1 MANISLDIKANT
13 SKALGEFKKLSREL
27 DNKFL
32 VQGLKLD
39 VVKNAF
45 RQITKEFDTALGDQ
59 GFKTSE
65 STNQL
70 QRNAAANLAALNKL
84 GIDAAFSITKNMTNS
99 LRDLEAQGE
108 ITNEALKETLNVAG
122 FFDFS
127 GSDAQIAAQFDSFS
141 RRFAKFATDTNDA
154 FGKSSAG
161 QLQQVLTGKA
171 SIDSLLNL
179 DFGAGGAGANVI
191 SKYLRERA
199 GGNIQNL
206 SPEIRTQIAEQ
217 LLKDIKDDTTEVG
230 KVYKKATEQA
240 KIDDPFRFLKR
251 EISSIFSS
259 KGVFGNLRT
268 LSEDAKFTNLNEQS
282 VPENVLQLTAN
293 LLNTIF
299 NKDKGLFAV
308 LFKSLQDVFGEGDPL
323 APIIGGIKLLTRAL
337 RAVSRFFASD
347 EFKSFL
353 EIFKPL
359 ADTIR
364 NIDVSNITIDLDT
377 IKGFIGNIGEAI
389 RELFNKSAEF
399 IRNLDTKAVSE
410 VLGTIIKELVKTIPS
425 LLNLVFSSL
434 GKVIGVLFDTI
445 NSSGGESAT
454 LIYSAII
461 AGFVNFADK
470 LFGGPGLVGRIRN
483 VLLNSFS
490 KLAAALRL
498 GAGSGG
504 GAYRTNNQRVIDAR
518 TNRVTGLFN
527 NSVIRSLN
535 TIIRLLGGSAP
546 LDPSGRGRDGP
557 RRGAPGRDGRTA
569 SQRARNINRIRRS
582 RRITGI
588 TSRIPGLRQLR
599 SAQLARNFLGG
610 APRIPGASILSQGRS
625 LSVGGLPGDYRNIP
639 NRNNARI
646 GSPAGLFQERAPRIP
661 RPARF
666 SNPVVP
672 RVPTVPRVPLK
683 PIVNPTAFVPPAAP
697 GFAAP
702 RLPRVPRVPSAGAGG
717 ILSRLGGVGGGAAR
731 GLGAG
736 LKRIPLLGTLLSG
749 LAIASIVGGPG
760 ASAAEMEGLTP
771 EQKREQRRQD
781 ERGKSRG
788 VLGVLG
794 GVGGGALAGAGVGAA
809 LGAAGANPFT
819 VAVGGVLGSIIGGI
833 IGEEAVKALGD
844 DIIDGV
850 TGFAKK
856 VGGFFTGLWEG
867 TARLAGDGWKSVTAF
882 FGPEGP
888 IQSTF
893 RFVTE
898 LPGNMVEGIKTGFE
912 NIKENITSLPET
924 IWNSITEGFTGKQ
937 PGPSETNKKFLG
949 GVGRGMTLVGENGP
963 ELVNLGSGSVVT
975 PMTSFAGLGLSQGG
989 STSQPINNIVI
1000 NVNAPGADEFAE
1012 QLSFDVIKRLD
1023 EMLEEEKTL
1032 QRR

>member
-1 MANISLDIKANT
+1 MANIALDIKANT
-13 SKALGEFKKLSREL
+13 GKALGEFKKLSREL

-84 GIDAAFSITKNMTNS
+84 GVDAAFSITKNMTNS
-99 LRDLEAQGE
+99 LRDLQAQGE

-171 SIDSLLNL
+171 SPDTLLNL

-191 SKYLRERA
+191 SKYLREKA

-217 LLKDIKDDTTEVG
+217 LFRDIRDDTTEVG
-230 KVYKKATEQA
+230 KVYKRATEQA
-240 KIDDPFRFLKR
+240 RIDDPFRFLKR
-251 EISSIFSS
+251 EISSIFSE
-259 KGVFGNLRT
+259 KGVFGSLRT
-268 LSEDAKFTNLNEQS
+268 LSEDAKFTNLS
-282 VPENVLQLTAN
+282 GDTVPENVLQLSAN
-293 LLNTIF
+293 LLNVIF
-299 NKDKGLFAV
+299 NKNEGLFAV

-353 EIFKPL
+353 EVFKPL

-377 IKGFIGNIGEAI
+377 IKGFIGNIGNAI

-399 IRNLDTKAVSE
+399 IRKLDTKAVSE

-434 GKVIGVLFDTI
+434 GKIIGVLFDTI
-445 NSSGGESAT
+445 NSSGGSAT

-483 VLLNSFS
+483 ILLNSFS

-498 GAGSGG
+498 GAGSGR
-504 GAYRTNNQRVIDAR
+504 GASRTNNQRVMDAR
-518 TNRVTGLFN
+518 ANRVTGLFN
-527 NSVIRSLN
+527 NRVIRSLN

-625 LSVGGLPGDYRNIP
+625 LSVGRLPGDYRNIP

-661 RPARF
+661 RPAQFR
-666 SNPVVP
+666 SPVIP
-672 RVPTVPRVPLK
+672 RIPTVPRVP
-683 PIVNPTAFVPPAAP
+683 PVNV
-697 GFAAP
+697 
-702 RLPRVPRVPSAGAGG
+702 GG
-717 ILSRLGGVGGGAAR
+717 GLLGRLGGAGRGVAR
-731 GLGAG
+731 GLSGG
-736 LKRIPLLGTLLSG
+736 LRRVPLLGTLLAGVS
-749 LAIASIVGGPG
+749 IASILGGGG
-760 ASAAEMEGLTP
+760 ANAAEMEGLTP

-781 ERGKSRG
+781 ERGKTRG

-794 GVGGGALAGAGVGAA
+794 GVAGGAAGGAA
-809 LGAAGANPFT
+809 LGT
-819 VAVGGVLGSIIGGI
+819 LVGGPVGTVIGGVIGGI
-833 IGEEAVKALGD
+833 VGEEAVKLLSD
-844 DIIDGV
+844 PIIDGI
-850 TGFAKK
+850 TDFGKG
-856 VGGFFTGLWEG
+856 VGSFFSGLWKG
-867 TARLAGDGWKSVTAF
+867 TSQLFGDGWKAVTNF

-893 RFVTE
+893 KFVVE
-898 LPGNMVEGIKTGFE
+898 LPGKMVGGIKEGFE
-912 NIKENITSLPET
+912 AIRDKVVGLPAT
-924 IWNSITEGFTGKQ
+924 LWKSITEGFTGKQ
-937 PGPSETNKKFLG
+937 PEASETGGKFLG
-949 GVGRGMTLVGENGP
+949 GVGSGMTLVGENGP

-975 PMTSFAGLGLSQGG
+975 PMTSFAGLGLSQRG

-1012 QLSFDVIKRLD
+1012 QLSFDVIKKLD

-1032 QRR
+1032 QKK

>member
-240 KIDDPFRFLKR
+240 RIDDPFRFLKR
-251 EISSIFSS
+251 EISSIFSE
-259 KGVFGNLRT
+259 KGVFGSLRT
-268 LSEDAKFTNLNEQS
+268 LSEDAKFTNLS
-282 VPENVLQLTAN
+282 GDTVPENVLQLSAN
-293 LLNTIF
+293 LLNVIF
-299 NKDKGLFAV
+299 NKNEGLFAV

-377 IKGFIGNIGEAI
+377 IKGFIGNIGNAI

-399 IRNLDTKAVSE
+399 IRKLDTKAVSE

-445 NSSGGESAT
+445 NSSGGSAT

-490 KLAAALRL
+490 RLAATLGL
-498 GAGSGG
+498 GARAGLGGS
-504 GAYRTNNQRVIDAR
+504 RTNNQRVMDAR

-527 NSVIRSLN
+527 NRVIRSLN

-546 LDPSGRGRDGP
+546 LDPSGRGRGGP

-610 APRIPGASILSQGRS
+610 ASRIPGASILSQGRS
-625 LSVGGLPGDYRNIP
+625 SSVGRLPGDYRNIP

-646 GSPAGLFQERAPRIP
+646 GSPAGLFQERAPKIPRPAQFRSPVIPRIP
-661 RPARF
+661 RPAQFR
-666 SNPVVP
+666 SPVIP
-672 RVPTVPRVPLK
+672 RIPTVPRVP
-683 PIVNPTAFVPPAAP
+683 PVN
-697 GFAAP
+697 
-702 RLPRVPRVPSAGAGG
+702 
-717 ILSRLGGVGGGAAR
+717 VGGGLLGKLGGAGRGVAR
-731 GLGAG
+731 GLGGG
-736 LKRIPLLGTLLSG
+736 LRRVPLLGTLLAGVS
-749 LAIASIVGGPG
+749 IASILGGGG
-760 ASAAEMEGLTP
+760 ANAAEMEGLTP

-781 ERGKSRG
+781 ERGKTRG

-794 GVGGGALAGAGVGAA
+794 GVAGGAAGGAA
-809 LGAAGANPFT
+809 LGT
-819 VAVGGVLGSIIGGI
+819 VVGGPVGTIIGGI
-833 IGEEAVKALGD
+833 IGGIVGEEAVKFLSD
-844 DIIDGV
+844 PIIDGI
-850 TGFAKK
+850 TDFGKG
-856 VGGFFTGLWEG
+856 VGSFFSGLWKG
-867 TARLAGDGWKSVTAF
+867 TSQLFGDGWKAVTNF

-893 RFVTE
+893 KFVVE
-898 LPGNMVEGIKTGFE
+898 LPGKMVGGIKEGFE
-912 NIKENITSLPET
+912 AIRDKVVGLPAT
-924 IWNSITEGFTGKQ
+924 LWKSITEGFTGKQ
-937 PGPSETNKKFLG
+937 PEASETDGKFLG
-949 GVGRGMTLVGENGP
+949 GVGSGMTLVGENGP

>member
-1 MANISLDIKANT
+1 MANIALDIKANT

-99 LRDLEAQGE
+99 LRDLEAQGV
-108 ITNEALKETLNVAG
+108 ITSEALKETLNVAG

-127 GSDAQIAAQFDSFS
+127 GSEAQIAAQFDSFS

-191 SKYLRERA
+191 AKYLRERA

-217 LLKDIKDDTTEVG
+217 LLKDIQDDTTEVG

-240 KIDDPFRFLKR
+240 RIDDPFRFLKR
-251 EISSIFSS
+251 EISSIFSP

-268 LSEDAKFTNLNEQS
+268 LSEDATFINLNEQR

-308 LFKSLQDVFGEGDPL
+308 LFKSLKDVFGEADPL

-337 RAVSRFFASD
+337 EAVSEFFASP

-377 IKGFIGNIGEAI
+377 IKGFIGNIGNAI

-410 VLGTIIKELVKTIPS
+410 VLGTLIKEVIKSVPS
-425 LLNLVFSSL
+425 LLNVVFSSL
-434 GKVIGVLFDTI
+434 GKIIGTLFDTI
-445 NSSGGESAT
+445 NSSGGGNAT

-461 AGFVNFADK
+461 AGFVNFADR

-490 KLAAALRL
+490 RLAATLGL
-498 GAGSGG
+498 GARAGLGGSRTGG
-504 GAYRTNNQRVIDAR
+504 QRALDAR
-518 TNRVTGLFN
+518 AAKVTGLFN
-527 NSVIRSLN
+527 AGVTRRLN

-569 SQRARNINRIRRS
+569 AQRARNINRIRRS

-588 TSRIPGLRQLR
+588 ASRIPGLRQLR

-610 APRIPGASILSQGRS
+610 ATRIPGASILSQGRG
-625 LSVGGLPGDYRNIP
+625 LSVGRLPGDYRNIP
-639 NRNNARI
+639 NRSNARI
-646 GSPAGLFQERAPRIP
+646 GSPASLFQSRAPRIP
-661 RPARF
+661 ISAQIR
-666 SNPVVP
+666 NPVIP
-672 RVPTVPRVPLK
+672 RAPTVPRVPLK
-683 PIVNPTAFVPPAAP
+683 PIVNPTSFVSPAAP

-702 RLPRVPRVPSAGAGG
+702 RLPRVPRVPPISAGGG
-717 ILSRLGGVGGGAAR
+717 LLGRLGGAGRGITR
-731 GLGAG
+731 GLSGG
-736 LKRIPLLGTLLSG
+736 LRRIPLLGTLLAG
-749 LAIASIVGGPG
+749 AGIAAALSTPG
-760 ASAAEMEGLTP
+760 ASAAEMEGLSP
-771 EQKREQRRQD
+771 EEKREQRRQE
-781 ERGKSRG
+781 ERQKTRG

-794 GVGGGALAGAGVGAA
+794 GVAGGAAGGAA
-809 LGAAGANPFT
+809 LGTLIGGPVGT
-819 VAVGGVLGSIIGGI
+819 VIGGVIGGI
-833 IGEEAVKALGD
+833 VGEEAVKFLSD
-844 DIIDGV
+844 PIIDGI
-850 TGFAKK
+850 TDFGK
-856 VGGFFTGLWEG
+856 GIGSFFSGLWKG
-867 TARLAGDGWKSVTAF
+867 TTRLFGDGWRAVTRF

-893 RFVTE
+893 KFVTE
-898 LPGNMVEGIKTGFE
+898 LPGKMVGGIKEGFE
-912 NIKENITSLPET
+912 AIRDKVVSLPGT
-924 IWNSITEGFTGKQ
+924 LWKSITEGFTGKQ
-937 PGPSETNKKFLG
+937 PEAPETDKRFLG

-975 PMTSFAGLGLSQGG
+975 PMTSFAGLGLSQRG
-989 STSQPINNIVI
+989 STSQPINNVVI

-1012 QLSFDVIKRLD
+1012 QLSFDVIKKLD

-1032 QRR
+1032 QKK

>member
-1 MANISLDIKANT
+1 MANIALDIKANT
-13 SKALGEFKKLSREL
+13 GKALGEFKKLSREL

-84 GIDAAFSITKNMTNS
+84 GVDAAFSITKNMTNS
-99 LRDLEAQGE
+99 LRDLQAQGE

-171 SIDSLLNL
+171 SPDTLLNL

-191 SKYLRERA
+191 SKYLREKA

-217 LLKDIKDDTTEVG
+217 LFRDIRDDTTEVG
-230 KVYKKATEQA
+230 KVYKRATEQA
-240 KIDDPFRFLKR
+240 RIDDPFRFLKR
-251 EISSIFSS
+251 EISSIFSE
-259 KGVFGNLRT
+259 KGVFGSLRT
-268 LSEDAKFTNLNEQS
+268 LSEDAKFTNLS
-282 VPENVLQLTAN
+282 GDTVPENVLQLSAN
-293 LLNTIF
+293 LLNVIF
-299 NKDKGLFAV
+299 NKNEGLFAV

-353 EIFKPL
+353 EVFKPL

-377 IKGFIGNIGEAI
+377 IKGFIGNIGNAI

-399 IRNLDTKAVSE
+399 IRKLDTKAVSE

-434 GKVIGVLFDTI
+434 GKIIGVLFDTI
-445 NSSGGESAT
+445 NSSGGSAT

-483 VLLNSFS
+483 ILLNSFS

-498 GAGSGG
+498 GAGSGV
-504 GAYRTNNQRVIDAR
+504 GASRTNNQRVMDAR
-518 TNRVTGLFN
+518 ANRVTGLFN
-527 NSVIRSLN
+527 NRVIRSLN

-625 LSVGGLPGDYRNIP
+625 LSVGRLPGDYRNIP

-661 RPARF
+661 RPAQFR
-666 SNPVVP
+666 SPVIP
-672 RVPTVPRVPLK
+672 RIPTVPRVP
-683 PIVNPTAFVPPAAP
+683 PVNV
-697 GFAAP
+697 
-702 RLPRVPRVPSAGAGG
+702 GG
-717 ILSRLGGVGGGAAR
+717 GLLGRLGGAGRGVAR
-731 GLGAG
+731 GLSGG
-736 LKRIPLLGTLLSG
+736 LRRVPLLGTLLAGVS
-749 LAIASIVGGPG
+749 IASILGGGG
-760 ASAAEMEGLTP
+760 ANAAEMEGLTP

-781 ERGKSRG
+781 ERGKTRG

-794 GVGGGALAGAGVGAA
+794 GVAGGAAGGAA
-809 LGAAGANPFT
+809 LGT
-819 VAVGGVLGSIIGGI
+819 LVGGPVGTVIGGVIGGI
-833 IGEEAVKALGD
+833 VGEEAVKLLSD
-844 DIIDGV
+844 PIIDGI
-850 TGFAKK
+850 TDFGKG
-856 VGGFFTGLWEG
+856 VGSFFSGLWKG
-867 TARLAGDGWKSVTAF
+867 TSQLFGDGWKAVTSF

-893 RFVTE
+893 KFVVE
-898 LPGNMVEGIKTGFE
+898 LPGKMVEGIKEGFE
-912 NIKENITSLPET
+912 AIRDKVVGLPAT
-924 IWNSITEGFTGKQ
+924 LWKSITEGFTGKQ
-937 PGPSETNKKFLG
+937 PEASETGGKFLG
-949 GVGRGMTLVGENGP
+949 GVGSGMTLVGENGP

-975 PMTSFAGLGLSQGG
+975 PMTSFAGLGLSQRG

-1012 QLSFDVIKRLD
+1012 QLSFDVIKKLD

-1032 QRR
+1032 QKK